1 MDGNKAGKT
10 EIYFHNESMSEH
22 GAYEHPSHQNFDN
35 EAIMYRKLELGEPV
49 IAHSD
54 DHHGRS
60 IKSVGLGS
68 LLAFETS

>member
-1 MDGNKAGKT
+1 
-10 EIYFHNESMSEH
+10 
-22 GAYEHPSHQNFDN
+22 
-35 EAIMYRKLELGEPV
+35 MYRKLELGEPV